1 MPIDWKSQESYQ
13 RLLAALVAASDNSVR
28 SKSPFSKYPH

>member
-28 SKSPFSKYPH
+28 SMGSLSKYPH